1 MMMIMVRKHL
11 WVGSLKY
18 RRKFQILPLKIFL
31 LEQQQF
37 CLEYETFI
45 FQKCPYD
52 LFCFF
57 FIFTF
62 QQASDTTS
70 ALSAFVSKASRE
82 SIPRDSY
89 CNAQKNTDRTQN
101 DLLKLEFTD
110 LCAREILR
118 LFPTASLISRISS
131 TPIKLRNNIVIPPNI
146 SFIFGLRQM
155 HIQEKYFGS
164 TLLNVKSTANLF
176 DPYRFLDNN
185 GMKTF
190 PIAAYIPRNCGK
202 LCFLQSVFKSLINL
216 MDWYEKLIILVG
228 YRYAQVLVKCFI
240 AHLIRNYRVT
250 TNYTDIS

>member
-45 FQKCPYD
+45 FQKLCPYD

-57 FIFTF
+57 LFSLFNRLLIQHLHYPHSYPKHQEKVF
-62 QQASDTTS
+62 QEILIVMPD
-70 ALSAFVSKASRE
+70 
-82 SIPRDSY
+82 
-89 CNAQKNTDRTQN
+89 KNTDRTQN

-110 LCAREILR
+110 LCAHETSR

-131 TPIKLRNNIVIPPNI
+131 KPIKLRNNIVIPPYI

-164 TLLNVKSTANLF
+164 TLLNVESTANLF

-185 GMKTF
+185 EMKTF
-190 PIAAYIPRNCGK
+190 PVAAYIPRNCGK

-228 YRYAQVLVKCFI
+228 YR
-240 AHLIRNYRVT
+240 
-250 TNYTDIS
+250 